1 MEVADLLVLLMV
13 AFVIALLV
21 NIRSIGDQQVLNK
34 RQAANV
40 PVRILVLAAG
50 VFIGIGPGTLA
61 EARTLT
67 PPTTRKG
74 RNARTKGLHPPR

>member
-1 MEVADLLVLLMV
+1 MGPFIMEVTDLLVLLMV

-21 NIRSIGDQQVLNK
+21 NIRSIGGQQELNK

-50 VFIGIGPGTLA
+50 VFIGIGPALS
-61 EARTLT
+61 R
-67 PPTTRKG
+67 RHG
-74 RNARTKGLHPPR
+74 R